1 MQFMSIPALIN
12 YFADFEQIKKL
23 LLEKIHDLRDTMSR
37 HWSLSFFII
46 TMLLTGHHAM
56 PVVI

>member
-1 MQFMSIPALIN
+1 MN
-12 YFADFEQIKKL
+12 YFADFEQIRKTPFG
-23 LLEKIHDLRDTMSR
+23 E
-37 HWSLSFFII
+37 SLSLMGHYVVPLVTLFFII